1 VEQKKHLKQHI
12 NSVKVHI
19 KELHEKSYEQLEGI
33 NTLDF
38 VLLFIPI
45 EGAFMLALQND
56 DMLFNDAYKKNIILS
71 SPSTLM
77 AMLKIV
83 KNVWRFEDQNRN
95 SQRISDEAGKLYDQ
109 MALVIESLDNIGEH
123 IEKSQNA
130 FEMAKKRMKTGKG
143 NLMNRFDTIKKL
155 GPNTKRNISQAWIDQ
170 DKNKEHL
177 SLKHDLDDKK

>member
-1 VEQKKHLKQHI
+1 
-12 NSVKVHI
+12 
-19 KELHEKSYEQLEGI
+19 
-33 NTLDF
+33 
-38 VLLFIPI
+38 
-45 EGAFMLALQND
+45 
-56 DMLFNDAYKKNIILS
+56 
-71 SPSTLM
+71 
-77 AMLKIV
+77 
-83 KNVWRFEDQNRN
+83 
-95 SQRISDEAGKLYDQ
+95 

-143 NLMNRFDTIKKL
+143 NLMNRFDAIKKL

>member
-1 VEQKKHLKQHI
+1 MRISASPKQYCGKIKNAYFRYPLASAISCRYDNKFNYKSNIYHI
-12 NSVKVHI
+12 DCSLVY
-19 KELHEKSYEQLEGI
+19 LSL
-33 NTLDF
+33 
-38 VLLFIPI
+38 LLFCWKCI
-45 EGAFMLALQND
+45 ELLG
-56 DMLFNDAYKKNIILS
+56 
-71 SPSTLM
+71 
-77 AMLKIV
+77 
-83 KNVWRFEDQNRN
+83 
-95 SQRISDEAGKLYDQ
+95 
-109 MALVIESLDNIGEH
+109 LVEH